1 MTKILSHKYKTH
13 LAEQLKESVTE
24 TSNSAYYFFQGVH
37 GDITGDVPTPVDTTQ
52 ELVSDAFRNMVQGKR
67 VSNGEVSLVCRKV
80 QYVANTVYT
89 KYDDTD
95 DELKD
100 KDYYVY
106 VDEGALVHVYKCLD
120 NQFESRSTVVPDYS
134 YVSNTSN
141 FTFRA
146 SDGYL
151 WKYLYSITDIQAN
164 TFVTDTYFPVMPNTE
179 VLELAVPG
187 SIDHVNITRTT
198 TDIPGGGRRYDN
210 YVSGTFTSNQLRIN
224 GNNFLYAIANDDI
237 NYTDGF
243 YSGCLIYIATGTG
256 AGGYSTINN
265 YFTNANGN
273 FIVIEDEF
281 TIAPTNGSEFEIYP
295 EVNFYGSGE
304 ETINAVARA
313 LVNATGSNSIY
324 RVEMI
329 EKGQD
334 YIYVTANVVANS
346 VVSSEANFELASVR
360 PILPPAGGHGYHVA
374 EELNVDAVEFTM
386 SFANSEANT
395 LLIENRFQQIGLL
408 KDPRFA
414 NVNIELANN
423 QGSFS
428 NNETVYKINPIRLNS
443 NVNITENSNVITGST
458 YVMNT
463 AGIVS
468 SGAAG
473 SYIPNDIL
481 TIQGGTYT
489 LYAQLKVETTT
500 VRAATIN
507 AAGSGYTTGDFTANV
522 NLGTATTNAV
532 VTVTANASGECEAVV
547 ITTPGEY
554 TGNPPYLSN
563 TAPDGGDGTGL
574 TLDLAMGVENVSIY
588 RIGSYVV
595 VPTALAN
602 NIPLA
607 NSGDGTGAEFLLT
620 FTETQKTNF
629 TGQFSSGDFVY
640 FSTSDEINQQLAVIG
655 VVTNDTYMTITTN
668 GLFSCSAAD
677 MYMPQVNTTSK
688 TISIANATHI
698 LLGNVDGLL
707 STNDILVGA
716 ASNAKTQINAISVN
730 DKTKTLDSFIQLY
743 KYGVN
748 ILSGSFDENE
758 IVYQGNALANSF
770 ANALMHSIVEDTN
783 FYMYTSNQNGMFVT
797 SNNIVGSNS
806 LSLASI
812 NNKYSPELE
821 VESGSVLYLEN
832 IEPVERANNQTELL
846 QIVLEF

>member
-1 MTKILSHKYKTH
+1 MTKLLSHKYKTH
-13 LAEQLKESVTE
+13 LAEQLQESVTE
-24 TSNSAYYFFQGVH
+24 TSNSAYYFFMGVH
-37 GDITGDVPTPVDTTQ
+37 GDVTGDVPTPVDTAH
-52 ELVSDAFRNMVQGKR
+52 ELGEEAFRNMVQGKR
-67 VSNGEVSLVCRKV
+67 VSNGDISLVCRKIP
-80 QYVANTVYT
+80 YVSNTAYT

-95 DELKD
+95 DELAS

-106 VDEGALVHVYKCLD
+106 VDEGAYFHVYKCLD
-120 NQFESRSTVVPDYS
+120 NNFGLKSTVTPDYS
-134 YVSNTSN
+134 YVSNSSN
-141 FTFRA
+141 YTYRA

-151 WKYLYSITDIQAN
+151 WKYLYSVTDIQADVF
-164 TFVTDTYFPVMPNTE
+164 TTDTYFPVMPNTE
-179 VLELAVPG
+179 IRTAAAPG
-187 SIDHVNITRTT
+187 SVDHVNITQTNS
-198 TDIPGGGRRYDN
+198 DIPGGGRRYDN

-243 YSGCLIYIATGTG
+243 YTGCLIYIATGTG

-313 LVNATGSNSIY
+313 LVNATGSNSVY

-334 YIYVTANVVANS
+334 YIYATANIAANS
-346 VVSSEANFELASVR
+346 VVTSEANFELASIR
-360 PILPPAGGHGYHVA
+360 PILPPTGGHGYHVA

-386 SFANSEANT
+386 TFANSESNT

-428 NNETVYKINPIRLNS
+428 NAETVYKISPIRLNS
-443 NVNITENSNVITGST
+443 NVNVTENSNVITGST
-458 YVMNT
+458 YVLNSV
-463 AGIVS
+463 GIVS
-468 SGAAG
+468 EGSEG
-473 SYIPNDIL
+473 SYIPDDVL
-481 TIQGGTYT
+481 TINGGTYT
-489 LYAQLKVETTT
+489 LVGQVKVNSTMIRE
-500 VRAATIN
+500 ATIN
-507 AAGSGYTTGDFTANV
+507 AAGSGYTEGTFSANLAV
-522 NLGTATTNAV
+522 GTATTNATV
-532 VTVTANASGECEAVV
+532 NVTVNSTGFCTDVV
-547 ITTPGEY
+547 ITNAGEY
-554 TGNPPYLSN
+554 TDNPPYLPNS
-563 TAPDGGDGTGL
+563 APDGGDGSGL
-574 TLDLAMGVENVSIY
+574 TLDLNMGLENVTIY

-595 VPTALAN
+595 LPTALSN

-607 NSGDGTGAEFLLT
+607 NAGDGRGAELLID
-620 FTETQKTNF
+620 FTETQKANF
-629 TGQFSSGDFVY
+629 TDQFSAGDFVY
-640 FSTSDEINQQLAVIG
+640 FTTSDDTNQQLAVIG
-655 VVTNDTYMTITTN
+655 AVTNDTYMTITTN
-668 GLFSCSAAD
+668 STFSCSAAD
-677 MYMPQVNTTSK
+677 VYMPQMNTTAQV
-688 TISIANATHI
+688 IGVANATHI

-707 STNDILVGA
+707 STNDLVVG
-716 ASNAKTQINAISVN
+716 SVSHAKSQINAISMN
-730 DKTKTLDSFIQLY
+730 DKTKTLNSFIQLY
-743 KYGVN
+743 KYDVN
-748 ILSGSFDENE
+748 ILSGTFDENE
-758 IVYQGNALANSF
+758 IVYQGGSLANSF
-770 ANALMHSIVEDTN
+770 ANALMHSVVEETN
-783 FYMYTSNQNGMFVT
+783 FYMYTSNQNGMFVV

-821 VESGSVLYLEN
+821 IDSGSILYLEN
-832 IEPVERANNQTELL
+832 IEPVERANNQAELL